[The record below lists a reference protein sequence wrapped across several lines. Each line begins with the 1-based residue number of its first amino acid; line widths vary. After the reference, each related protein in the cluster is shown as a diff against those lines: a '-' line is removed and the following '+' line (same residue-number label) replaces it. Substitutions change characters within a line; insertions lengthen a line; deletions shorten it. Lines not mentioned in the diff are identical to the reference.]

1 MDQTALDLPAAPK
14 TLAKPREGLFAGR
27 VTLYI
32 GLVLLAA
39 LASYGYWLKTR
50 SIFACQAPGY
60 SADRYLAYCGGGN
73 YADFEHGAFYY
84 NLEPPALDYARNAD
98 VLVLGNSRLQ
108 VALSN
113 DATAD
118 WFKRLGAS
126 YYLLAFSYNEDI
138 VFTGPLLERIKP
150 RAKVYIIN
158 VDDFFQHRVTAAA
171 KEILDDP
178 GGKSRYEWKRFA
190 QSLHRP
196 ICGAFP
202 RLCGRRFV
210 IFRSRETGAYDET
223 GHGVETAL
231 PQNAAS
237 YDATVDES
245 VVKNSTALA
254 IGFLKQYAKG
264 KCVILTDVPYPE
276 EKIGDARAIAAGAGL
291 PLVAPPE
298 MKGLFT
304 TDGYH
309 LDRPSADRWSRAFLE
324 AAGPEIR
331 SCLEKKGE
339 TRS

>member
-1 MDQTALDLPAAPK
+1 MDQTALDLPARPK
-14 TLAKPREGLFAGR
+14 TLAKPREGLFASQ

-60 SADRYLAYCGGGN
+60 SADRYLAYCNGGN

-118 WFKRLGAS
+118 WFKRLGAR
-126 YYLLAFSYNEDI
+126 YYLLAFSYNEDM
-138 VFTGPLLERIKP
+138 VFTEPLLQRIKP
-150 RAKVYIIN
+150 RASVYIIN
-158 VDDFFQHRVTAAA
+158 VDDFFQRRETSAAN
-171 KEILDDP
+171 EILHDP
-178 GGKSRYEWKRFA
+178 DTKSRYEWKRFA

-196 ICGAFP
+196 ICGALP
-202 RLCGRRFV
+202 KLCGRRFV
-210 IFRSRETGAYDET
+210 IFRSRETGAYYRLE
-223 GHGVETAL
+223 HGVEAVL

-237 YDATVDES
+237 YDRTVDQA
-245 VVKNSTALA
+245 VVKDSTPLA
-254 IGFLKQYAKG
+254 IDFLKQYAKG
-264 KCVILTDVPYPE
+264 KCVILTDVPHPE
-276 EKIGDARAIAAGAGL
+276 EKIGNAEAIAAGAGL
-291 PLVAPPE
+291 PLVVPPE
-298 MKGLFT
+298 MEGLHT

-309 LDRPSADRWSRAFLE
+309 LDRPSADRWSKAFLE

-331 SCLEKKGE
+331 SCLEKKSAS
-339 TRS
+339 RS